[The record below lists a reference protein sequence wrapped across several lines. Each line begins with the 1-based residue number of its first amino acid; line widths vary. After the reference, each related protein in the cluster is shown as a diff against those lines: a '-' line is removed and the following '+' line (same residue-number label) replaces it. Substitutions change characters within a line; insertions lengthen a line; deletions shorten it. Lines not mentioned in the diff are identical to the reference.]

1 MYLDKKQVAR
11 LLIHASIRNVFGGE
25 CPVANHVTVMS
36 ARQIL
41 HEYADAHGFTLDHD
55 IRTYLK
61 DKSLVREFES
71 LWKTRY
77 NFFKHADRDYD
88 EEVNIR
94 NINFLNEIETLFN
107 LQKYQQMFGEM
118 TGHMK
123 VFMCF
128 LAVMN
133 PGKMKIETDDAR
145 VLLDAA
151 LKKTMGMSRRDMC
164 EVFRYG
170 LTTEPQT
177 RAEIAK
183 ARELSF
189 REPVPYPDE
198 ERDTIEVRRKRKG

>member
-1 MYLDKKQVAR
+1 MYIDKKHVAR
-11 LLIHASIRNVFGGE
+11 LLIHASIRNIFIGE
-25 CPVANHVTVMS
+25 CPVANHVTAMS
-36 ARQIL
+36 GRQVL
-41 HEYADAHGFTLDHD
+41 HEYADAHGIALTHD
-55 IRTYLK
+55 MRTYLK
-61 DKSLVREFES
+61 DKSLLREFES

-94 NINFLNEIETLFN
+94 NISFLNEMETLFN

-128 LAVMN
+128 LAVMH
-133 PGKMKIETDDAR
+133 PDKMKIE
-145 VLLDAA
+145 LDEVRSRLSEV
-151 LKKTMGMSRRDMC
+151 LKKTTGMSRRDIY
-164 EVFRYG
+164 EVFSYG

-177 RAEIAK
+177 KAEIAE

-189 REPVPYPDE
+189 IDPVPYSDE
-198 ERDTIEVRRKRKG
+198 ERDTIELRRKTKA